1 MTVDESGPAADESES
16 VADAPETTAVSWS
29 GGKDCAV
36 ALRELRDDAEVAVSE
51 LLTTVRA
58 DVDRSS
64 MHGVRREHHEAQ
76 ADSLGLPLRVVELPA
91 DVENDEYERTMRE
104 TLDAMAGDGVAS
116 VAFADLFLE
125 DVREYREANVADS
138 PVSGAW
144 PLWGRDTDELA
155 REFAAEF
162 DAVVVCVD
170 DDALDE
176 SFVGRPFDRE
186 FLADLPES
194 VDPCGEYGEFHT
206 FVRDGP
212 GFEYK
217 VDVEPTD
224 RVTKTVGDGEFHY
237 CELE

>member
-1 MTVDESGPAADESES
+1 MTTDPAGTAGDT
-16 VADAPETTAVSWS
+16 ARTTAVSWS
-29 GGKDCAV
+29 GGKDCAL
-36 ALRELRDDAEVAVSE
+36 ALRELHADPEVAVSE

-91 DVENDEYERTMRE
+91 DVGNDEYERTMRE
-104 TLDAMAGDGVAS
+104 TLDAMAEAGVDS

-125 DVREYREANVADS
+125 DVREYRESNVSDS
-138 PVSGAW
+138 PVAGAW
-144 PLWGRDTDELA
+144 PLWGRDTAALA
-155 REFAAEF
+155 REFAEDF

-176 SFVGRPFDRE
+176 SFVGRQFDQG
-186 FLADLPES
+186 FLADLPAS
-194 VDPCGEYGEFHT
+194 VDPCGEHGEFHT

-212 GFEYK
+212 GFEDA
-217 VDVEPTD
+217 VDVAPAE

-237 CELE
+237 CELG